1 MEISGVS
8 SISST
13 LQTCSTQGI
22 QQSSSMSM
30 IIIDKN
36 DDEDKERFAMLTI
49 CNQSIQGIAS
59 QYYRDSIGRPAL
71 GSYNNMG
78 EITGSLNVLGSNIN
92 IEV

>member
-8 SISST
+8 SINSV
-13 LQTCSTQGI
+13 QACSTQGI

-30 IIIDKN
+30 IIIDKD
-36 DDEDKERFAMLTI
+36 DDEDKKRFAMLTI

-59 QYYRDSIGRPAL
+59 QYYRDSVGRPAL

-78 EITGSLNVLGSNIN
+78 EITGSLNVLGSNVN
-92 IEV
+92 LEV

>member
-1 MEISGVS
+1 MEISGV
-8 SISST
+8 SST

-30 IIIDKN
+30 IIIDK
-36 DDEDKERFAMLTI
+36 DDEDKKRFAMLTI
-49 CNQSIQGIAS
+49 CNQSMQGIAS
-59 QYYRDSIGRPAL
+59 QYYRDSVGRPAL